1 MKRFSIHAGVIKSL
15 FVLLI
20 LSFTLSS
27 CEKRKELE
35 AELKACNGF
44 IEEVLEVFGAD
55 SIDVIIAEFS
65 DFQDEVL
72 KISSDSAS
80 LYKDNFN
87 NWLEG
92 KDFQASSNYMLSKEM
107 NLAGIQQAIEQP
119 YPNQVG
125 NTGLFGLTEPVDP
138 EDSITYSQMI
148 YMIYPLDAEGHI
160 INTGTNPIYASN
172 LSENIVPC
180 PPWCD

>member
-35 AELKACNGF
+35 AELKACNGL

-107 NLAGIQQAIEQP
+107 NLAGIQQAIEQK
-119 YPNQVG
+119 
-125 NTGLFGLTEPVDP
+125 
-138 EDSITYSQMI
+138 
-148 YMIYPLDAEGHI
+148 
-160 INTGTNPIYASN
+160 
-172 LSENIVPC
+172 
-180 PPWCD
+180 